1 VLIMSKP
8 TKKLIIP
15 FSCPCKDRIQPFT
28 EDMEMAAI
36 YYFAQKERKKG
47 EGRVLKKPEEKL
59 AFIAKTGYPIWLVPW
74 KGRTLIFD
82 GLEFTNKTISINKIP
97 DIKDFETDI
106 QASSKSHEAYSAALS
121 QNSSYFQNLI
131 GTEETIIE
139 GLITNTDFVQDFSE
153 YVKDAVDLNKVDTA
167 KVILTPL
174 LDESEV
180 ASSVEKLSEV
190 RKRVENDIN
199 NLSSSMRFLS
209 KSSRDQIKSLQN
221 ELKKSVKEFDKKI
234 KTLRPKVMAK
244 IKIIKIKRDNEVTKI
259 SKNYSKKLRLL
270 HQRKVLIERT
280 LERFS
285 AEIDRIDSDIKV
297 YREKKDEAR
306 EFQLNQ
312 KIDEIKKKLPS
323 LNKELKDIEKEIIN
337 VEDAKKIEVSRAR
350 SKPDTEIEKAM
361 KSLDDIAAEK
371 EAKARLE
378 LQEITS
384 LEDMTSV
391 IIKQID
397 AIIKEKEIE
406 LNEIDSI
413 GIQERRRNQAL
424 IYIPIYFVSYETELS
439 KRYVVYPPSTV
450 SSMGIKTKLKSVF
463 GSGKMNSLISSRSQA
478 IAALVDNIIDLTQE
492 NPVFQKEITEAG
504 LKACIFHNSDYKDA
518 IKRGITKLK
527 EEGWISEN
535 EFGFRY
541 ETESS

>member
-1 VLIMSKP
+1 MSKAI
-8 TKKLIIP
+8 KKLIIP

-36 YYFAQKERKKG
+36 YYLAEKEREKG

-82 GLEFTNKTISINKIP
+82 GMEFTNKTISINKIP

-106 QASSKSHEAYSAALS
+106 QASSKLHEAYSEALS
-121 QNSSYFQNLI
+121 QNSSYFQNLT
-131 GTEETIIE
+131 GKEETIIE
-139 GLITNTDFVQDFSE
+139 GLITSTDFVQDFNE
-153 YVKDAVDLNKVDTA
+153 CINEAVDMTKVDTTKA
-167 KVILTPL
+167 ILSPL

-180 ASSVEKLSEV
+180 AFSVEKLSEV
-190 RKRVENDIN
+190 RTKVANDIN
-199 NLSSSMRFLS
+199 NLSSCMRFLS
-209 KSSRDQIKSLQN
+209 KSSRDQVKNLQN
-221 ELKKSVKEFDKKI
+221 EMKKSVKEFDKKI
-234 KTLRPKVMAK
+234 KVLKPKVMAK
-244 IKIIKIKRDNEVTKI
+244 IKLIKIKRDNEVTRI
-259 SKNYSKKLRLL
+259 SKSYSRKLHLL

-280 LERFS
+280 LERSS
-285 AEIDRIDSDIKV
+285 AEIERIDSDIKV
-297 YREKKDEAR
+297 CREKKDEAR

-312 KIDEIKKKLPS
+312 KLDDIKKKLPG

-350 SKPDTEIEKAM
+350 SKPDNEIEKAM
-361 KSLDDIAAEK
+361 QSLDDITAEK
-371 EAKARLE
+371 EAKTRLE
-378 LQEITS
+378 MQEITS

-397 AIIKEKEIE
+397 AMIKEKEVE

-413 GIQERRRNQAL
+413 GIQERRRNQTL
-424 IYIPIYFVSYETELS
+424 VYIPIYFVSYEAELS
-439 KRYVVYPPSTV
+439 KRYVVYPPSAV
-450 SSMGIKTKLKSVF
+450 SSLGIKTKLKGVF
-463 GSGKMNSLISSRSQA
+463 GAGKMNSLISSRSQA

-504 LKACIFHNSDYKDA
+504 LKTCIFHNPDLRDA

-527 EEGWISEN
+527 EEGWISES

-541 ETESS
+541 EPESG

>member
-1 VLIMSKP
+1 MMSKP
-8 TKKLIIP
+8 TRKLIIP
-15 FSCPCKDRIQPFT
+15 FSCPSKDRIQPFT
-28 EDMEMAAI
+28 QDMEMAAI
-36 YYFAQKERKKG
+36 YYLAQKERKKG

-59 AFIAKTGYPIWLVPW
+59 AFIAKTGYPIWLVPY

-82 GLEFTNKTISINKIP
+82 GLEFTNNTLSINKIP

-106 QASSKSHEAYSAALS
+106 QASSKLHEAYSAALS
-121 QNSSYFQNLI
+121 QNSSYFQNFT
-131 GTEETIIE
+131 GKEETIIE
-139 GLITNTDFVQDFSE
+139 GLITNTDFVKDFSE
-153 YVKDAVDLNKVDTA
+153 CIKDAVDMSKVETTKA
-167 KVILTPL
+167 ILAPL

-180 ASSVEKLSEV
+180 ASSLEKLSEI
-190 RKRVENDIN
+190 RTKVENDIN
-199 NLSSSMRFLS
+199 NLSSTMRFLS
-209 KSSRDQIKSLQN
+209 KSSRDQVKSLQS
-221 ELKKSVKEFDKKI
+221 EMKKSVKEFDKKI
-234 KTLRPKVMAK
+234 KTLKPKVMAK
-244 IKIIKIKRDNEVTKI
+244 IKIIKIKRDNEVTRI
-259 SKNYSKKLRLL
+259 SKNYARKLRLL
-270 HQRKVLIERT
+270 HQKKVLIERT
-280 LERFS
+280 LERYS
-285 AEIDRIDSDIKV
+285 AEIERVDSDIKV
-297 YREKKDEAR
+297 CREKKDEAR

-312 KIDEIKKKLPS
+312 KIDDIKKKIPI
-323 LNKELKDIEKEIIN
+323 LNKEFKDIEKQIIN

-350 SKPDTEIEKAM
+350 SKPDDEIEKAM

-378 LQEITS
+378 MQEITS

-397 AIIKEKEIE
+397 SMIKEKEIE
-406 LNEIDSI
+406 LNEIDRI

-424 IYIPIYFVSYETELS
+424 VYIPIYFVSYETELG
-439 KRYVVYPPSTV
+439 KRYVVYPPSAV
-450 SSMGIKTKLKSVF
+450 SSMGIKTKLKGVF
-463 GSGKMNSLISSRSQA
+463 GAGKMNSLISTRSQS

-504 LKACIFHNSDYKDA
+504 LKTCIFHNPDLRDA

-541 ETESS
+541 QTESG